1 MFLSPF
7 LSPTSDMNDLWY
19 SGQKFNNPRIML
31 DHCLK
36 NARRISLNNST
47 FVEVTPVKGLKLRSQ
62 FTYYSYQRHGRYYEP
77 GYLPAKKEN
86 EGGYASRDEYDD
98 TSFSSENTVYYELR
112 PKSGHNFDVL
122 GGYTAQIK
130 YDNNLSITGRGYTLD
145 ELTWNNMAAVPDKQ
159 NTSISTN
166 HTDWTKMSV
175 FGRLN
180 YNYKERYY
188 VTFTARYDGASNFA
202 ANKKWGFFP
211 SAALRWNIAN
221 EKFLQ
226 KAKWIDELALRASL
240 GRTGNDAISAYR
252 SLAAVGNSTSGYLMG
267 GTQQL
272 AVYPS
277 RLASPDLTWE
287 TSDQYTL
294 GADISLFDGRL
305 NVTADAYLIKT
316 RDLLL
321 TVQVASQTGYTNY
334 FANAG
339 RTTNKG

>member
-1 MFLSPF
+1 MVLGTEIQQPAHHARPLPQERPAHFAQQQRIRR
-7 LSPTSDMNDLWY
+7 SD
-19 SGQKFNNPRIML
+19 
-31 DHCLK
+31 
-36 NARRISLNNST
+36 
-47 FVEVTPVKGLKLRSQ
+47 PVKGLKLRSQ

-226 KAKWIDELALRASL
+226 KPSGSTNWPCAPAS
-240 GRTGNDAISAYR
+240 DAP
-252 SLAAVGNSTSGYLMG
+252 VT
-267 GTQQL
+267 T
-272 AVYPS
+272 PS
-277 RLASPDLTWE
+277 RPTVRWQPSA
-287 TSDQYTL
+287 
-294 GADISLFDGRL
+294 
-305 NVTADAYLIKT
+305 T
-316 RDLLL
+316 RRAA
-321 TVQVASQTGYTNY
+321 T
-334 FANAG
+334 
-339 RTTNKG
+339 

>member
-1 MFLSPF
+1 M
-7 LSPTSDMNDLWY
+7 
-19 SGQKFNNPRIML
+19 
-31 DHCLK
+31 
-36 NARRISLNNST
+36 
-47 FVEVTPVKGLKLRSQ
+47 
-62 FTYYSYQRHGRYYEP
+62 
-77 GYLPAKKEN
+77 
-86 EGGYASRDEYDD
+86 
-98 TSFSSENTVYYELR
+98 R

-145 ELTWNNMAAVPDKQ
+145 ELTWNSMAAVPDKQ

-267 GTQQL
+267 GT
-272 AVYPS
+272 
-277 RLASPDLTWE
+277 
-287 TSDQYTL
+287 
-294 GADISLFDGRL
+294 
-305 NVTADAYLIKT
+305 
-316 RDLLL
+316 
-321 TVQVASQTGYTNY
+321 
-334 FANAG
+334 
-339 RTTNKG
+339 

>member
-1 MFLSPF
+1 M
-7 LSPTSDMNDLWY
+7 
-19 SGQKFNNPRIML
+19 
-31 DHCLK
+31 
-36 NARRISLNNST
+36 
-47 FVEVTPVKGLKLRSQ
+47 
-62 FTYYSYQRHGRYYEP
+62 
-77 GYLPAKKEN
+77 
-86 EGGYASRDEYDD
+86 
-98 TSFSSENTVYYELR
+98 R

-166 HTDWTKMSV
+166 HNDWTKMSV
-175 FGRLN
+175 LGRLN

-211 SAALRWNIAN
+211 SAAVRWNIAN

-226 KAKWIDELALRASL
+226 KAAWIDELALRASL

-252 SLAAVGNSTSGYLMG
+252 SLAAVSNSTSGYLLG

-272 AVYPS
+272 QDPVGALNGVSAVD
-277 RLASPDLTWE
+277 R
-287 TSDQYTL
+287 Q
-294 GADISLFDGRL
+294 I
-305 NVTADAYLIKT
+305 
-316 RDLLL
+316 L
-321 TVQVASQTGYTNY
+321 TVQGLQMVPENLGVGL
-334 FANAG
+334 FLLG
-339 RTTNKG
+339 CGLEDKGHRL

>member
-1 MFLSPF
+1 MC
-7 LSPTSDMNDLWY
+7 
-19 SGQKFNNPRIML
+19 I
-31 DHCLK
+31 
-36 NARRISLNNST
+36 
-47 FVEVTPVKGLKLRSQ
+47 
-62 FTYYSYQRHGRYYEP
+62 
-77 GYLPAKKEN
+77 
-86 EGGYASRDEYDD
+86 RD
-98 TSFSSENTVYYELR
+98 S
-112 PKSGHNFDVL
+112 
-122 GGYTAQIK
+122 
-130 YDNNLSITGRGYTLD
+130 
-145 ELTWNNMAAVPDKQ
+145 
-159 NTSISTN
+159 TSISTN